1 MQDNTKLFEFIYE
14 SVNNESGDG
23 DLALVLTAQNHR
35 TVADQFEKFLATKPF
50 GCWKR
55 SNQEDGDII
64 FSDGEESF
72 TISNHDHF
80 CYWSDLRKNPE
91 YHLNKVPCT
100 QKVVVP

>member
-23 DLALVLTAQNHR
+23 DLALVLTAQDHR
-35 TVADQFEKFLATKPF
+35 TVADQFEKFLSTKPF

-55 SNQEDGDII
+55 TLHMNGDIS

-91 YHLNKVPCT
+91 YHLDKVPCT